1 MLLRLKTRTS
11 HALDEQAPYIIHRHE
26 ATHTHKHTHT
36 HTQTFAA
43 LRSVVDI
50 PSWAIATLGGSRRV
64 GACAFA
70 VAAAVVCLALVHVYV
85 HRFV

>member
-1 MLLRLKTRTS
+1 MK
-11 HALDEQAPYIIHRHE
+11 A
-26 ATHTHKHTHT
+26 

-50 PSWAIATLGGSRRV
+50 PSWAIATFRGSRVV

-70 VAAAVVCLALVHVYV
+70 VAAAVVGGARVLYSHV
-85 HRFV
+85 R